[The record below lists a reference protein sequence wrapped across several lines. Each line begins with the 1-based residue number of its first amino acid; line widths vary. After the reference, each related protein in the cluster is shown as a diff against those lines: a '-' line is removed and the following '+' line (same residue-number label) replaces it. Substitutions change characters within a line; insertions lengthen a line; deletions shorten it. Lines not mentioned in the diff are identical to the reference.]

1 MNGAMWR
8 VVSRSSSLIFHSKK
22 RNALS
27 VSVRAFSAP
36 TGLYGFP
43 HLKTA
48 KGFQSFVDEAIQRS
62 GELISYIC
70 AKQPASEVMR
80 AMDEISDT
88 VCSVVDSA
96 ELCRHTHPDREFV
109 EEASKASMRINE
121 YLHHLN
127 TNHDLYDAIKK
138 AEQECNMLSEEAKR
152 GVRNLRA
159 DFERGGINLCS
170 GKLDKVNKLNI
181 EIAQLCREYNENIVM
196 DPGTVDIYP
205 SSRIPRNLHYLVKPI
220 HPSVSSITKNL
231 SGSRGTLK
239 EKGFR
244 ITTDPQT
251 VSSVLQFSSDDEVRK
266 MVYIRGNSVPQ
277 ANVDVLKRLISARHE
292 LAQIMGC
299 SSYTEFSIK
308 PNMALSPK
316 VVMSFLLEMSKMV
329 KPKTR
334 EEHRLLTKFKREKC
348 GQSDEDLRPW
358 DETYYMTM
366 MKSSAYKLD
375 ASVVGSYF
383 SLSNCIEGLK
393 VLVQSLFGATFHSI
407 PLAPN
412 ESWDPHV
419 LKLSL
424 HHPEEGDLGY
434 LYLDL
439 YSRKGKYPGCAHFA
453 IKGGRRISQTEYQL
467 PLSDFQ
473 ENCRI
478 VLGLS
483 NRESAG
489 NRRTAISQSEADRCD
504 PGRSRVTER
513 LDESEQERTARPK
526 GRGMTKPNV
535 TRWSEPNGEALQVL
549 DPRGLKEA
557 NGRELPTPNVKG
569 WEEPNGL
576 TLTFKGRTVLQSK
589 QSRSNWPNGLTVRM
603 KAKEGKVDG
612 RINGRERTMDFVK
625 RWTSEQKKGLAVR
638 EAPAKGRP
646 AKGRELFKALK
657 VIEDHFFRD
666 YNSGKEIV
674 ALVCNFPGSQ
684 NPSSVRLNHWEVETL
699 FHEFGHALHSLLSR
713 TDYQHFSGTRAVLD
727 FAEIP
732 SNLFEYYAWDYRV
745 LRKFARH
752 YSTGE
757 EIPQKLVESMQGA
770 RDMFAATELQR
781 QIFYALVDQTLF
793 GEQPLLHGDIS
804 SVVAELK
811 REHTNYGHVEGTHW
825 ETRFSHLLNYG
836 AGYYSYLYAKCFAAT
851 IWKKLCEEDPLSST
865 TGFALR
871 TKFLQHGGAR
881 EPDALLN
888 DLMGDGIYRYH
899 DGGIVPDI
907 SCLCDEM
914 KLVEEYPLQVHL

>member
-8 VVSRSSSLIFHSKK
+8 VVSRGSSLIFHSKK

-27 VSVRAFSAP
+27 VTARAFSAP
-36 TGLYGFP
+36 TGLYGLP

-70 AKQPASEVMR
+70 KKQPAGEVMR

-121 YLHHLN
+121 YLHYLN

-138 AEQECNMLSEEAKR
+138 AEQECHMLSEEAKR

-170 GKLDKVNKLNI
+170 GKLDQVNTLNI
-181 EIAQLCREYNENIVM
+181 EISQLCREYNENIVM

-220 HPSVSSITKNL
+220 HRSVSLITKDL
-231 SGSRGTLK
+231 SGSRGILK

-251 VSSVLQFSSDDEVRK
+251 VSSVLQFSSDDE
-266 MVYIRGNSVPQ
+266 

-292 LAQIMGC
+292 LAQ
-299 SSYTEFSIK
+299 
-308 PNMALSPK
+308 
-316 VVMSFLLEMSKMV
+316 
-329 KPKTR
+329 
-334 EEHRLLTKFKREKC
+334 EHRLLTKFKREKC
-348 GQSDEDLRPW
+348 GQSDGDLRPW

-467 PLSDFQ
+467 P
-473 ENCRI
+473 
-478 VLGLS
+478 
-483 NRESAG
+483 
-489 NRRTAISQSEADRCD
+489 
-504 PGRSRVTER
+504 
-513 LDESEQERTARPK
+513 
-526 GRGMTKPNV
+526 
-535 TRWSEPNGEALQVL
+535 
-549 DPRGLKEA
+549 
-557 NGRELPTPNVKG
+557 
-569 WEEPNGL
+569 
-576 TLTFKGRTVLQSK
+576 
-589 QSRSNWPNGLTVRM
+589 
-603 KAKEGKVDG
+603 
-612 RINGRERTMDFVK
+612 
-625 RWTSEQKKGLAVR
+625 
-638 EAPAKGRP
+638 
-646 AKGRELFKALK
+646 
-657 VIEDHFFRD
+657 
-666 YNSGKEIV
+666 IV

-684 NPSSVRLNHWEVETL
+684 NPSAVRLNHWEVETL

-757 EIPQKLVESMQGA
+757 QIPQKLVESMQGA

-793 GEQPLLHGDIS
+793 GEQPLPHGDIS

-811 REHTNYGHVEGTHW
+811 GEHTNYGHVEGTHW

-907 SCLCDEM
+907 SCLCNEM
-914 KLVEEYPLQVHL
+914 KLVEEYPMEVHL

>member
-8 VVSRSSSLIFHSKK
+8 VVSRGTSLIFHSKK
-22 RNALS
+22 RSALS
-27 VSVRAFSAP
+27 VPVRAFSAP

-70 AKQPASEVMR
+70 RKQPAAEVMR

-88 VCSVVDSA
+88 
-96 ELCRHTHPDREFV
+96 
-109 EEASKASMRINE
+109 
-121 YLHHLN
+121 YLN

-138 AEQECNMLSEEAKR
+138 AEQECHMLSEEAKR
-152 GVRNLRA
+152 GVRNLRV

-170 GKLDKVNKLNI
+170 GKLDRVNTLNI
-181 EIAQLCREYNENIVM
+181 EISQLCREYNENIVM

-220 HPSVSSITKNL
+220 HRSVSLITKDL
-231 SGSRGTLK
+231 SGSRSTLK

-251 VSSVLQFSSDDEVRK
+251 LSSVLQFSSDDEVRK
-266 MVYIRGNSVPQ
+266 MVYIRGNSVPH

-299 SSYTEFSIK
+299 SSYAEFSIK

-334 EEHRLLTKFKREKC
+334 EEHKLLTKFKREKC
-348 GQSDEDLRPW
+348 GQSDGDLRPW

-407 PLAPN
+407 PLAPD
-412 ESWDPHV
+412 ESWDSHV

-467 PLSDFQ
+467 P
-473 ENCRI
+473 
-478 VLGLS
+478 
-483 NRESAG
+483 
-489 NRRTAISQSEADRCD
+489 
-504 PGRSRVTER
+504 
-513 LDESEQERTARPK
+513 
-526 GRGMTKPNV
+526 
-535 TRWSEPNGEALQVL
+535 
-549 DPRGLKEA
+549 
-557 NGRELPTPNVKG
+557 
-569 WEEPNGL
+569 
-576 TLTFKGRTVLQSK
+576 
-589 QSRSNWPNGLTVRM
+589 
-603 KAKEGKVDG
+603 
-612 RINGRERTMDFVK
+612 
-625 RWTSEQKKGLAVR
+625 
-638 EAPAKGRP
+638 
-646 AKGRELFKALK
+646 
-657 VIEDHFFRD
+657 
-666 YNSGKEIV
+666 IV
-674 ALVCNFPGSQ
+674 ALVCNFSGSQ
-684 NPSSVRLNHWEVETL
+684 NPSAVRLSHWEVETL

-793 GEQPLLHGDIS
+793 GEQPLPHGDIS

-865 TGFALR
+865 TGLALR

-888 DLMGDGIYRYH
+888 DLLGDGIYRYQ
-899 DGGIVPDI
+899 DGGIMPDI

-914 KLVEEYPLQVHL
+914 KLVEEYPRQVHLL